1 MEPYRPIVDSF
12 IIKLIKTNKNVFLM
26 EFKEDIIQI
35 FTKKIKIN
43 NQWEYIN
50 NAIDVF
56 VEWIV
61 AGNDIPEVEIDYD
74 QF

>member
-1 MEPYRPIVDSF
+1 
-12 IIKLIKTNKNVFLM
+12 M

-74 QF
+74 QFQRYEINDNI

>member
-1 MEPYRPIVDSF
+1 MKSIKSNSKLYRF
-12 IIKLIKTNKNVFLM
+12 
-26 EFKEDIIQI
+26 
-35 FTKKIKIN
+35 
-43 NQWEYIN
+43 WGN

>member
-1 MEPYRPIVDSF
+1 
-12 IIKLIKTNKNVFLM
+12 M